1 MKGLFILLLV
11 AIVFTISGWFTS
23 PFYKDKLRTYE
34 EYYNKTEELL
44 DSMCVSDSAFIGLT
58 ETNVYSEYLEI
69 RNKIRVE

>member
-1 MKGLFILLLV
+1 MKELSIILLCILV
-11 AIVFTISGWFTS
+11 PLVFGGFVRS
-23 PFYKDKLRTYE
+23 YHNNLNTYQ

-44 DSMCVSDSAFIGLT
+44 DSMCISDSAFIGLT

>member
-11 AIVFTISGWFTS
+11 AIVFLIHGWFTS
-23 PFYKDKLRTYE
+23 PYKDELEAYQ

-44 DSMCVSDSAFIGLT
+44 DSMCVSDSAFIGPT
-58 ETNVYSEYLEI
+58 ETNVYNEYLEI